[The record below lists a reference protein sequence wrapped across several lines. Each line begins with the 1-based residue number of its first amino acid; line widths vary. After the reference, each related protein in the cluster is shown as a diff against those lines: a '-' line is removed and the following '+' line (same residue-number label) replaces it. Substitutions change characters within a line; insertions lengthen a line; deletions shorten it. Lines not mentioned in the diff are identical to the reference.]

1 MAFTLV
7 VNRWNFLKLGKFE
20 FQKDIHFKT
29 QPGPVAKNATPR
41 PPFGNRTRDPGSL
54 EQRSTDWAMISRCR
68 ELGCE
73 FCIYIIQIFIQM
85 LCLVYLHFGK
95 LVNYKLTHLTQ
106 TEALELHFSQLVLPL
121 GLKMYI
127 FLKLEFSLL

>member
-1 MAFTLV
+1 
-7 VNRWNFLKLGKFE
+7 
-20 FQKDIHFKT
+20 
-29 QPGPVAKNATPR
+29 
-41 PPFGNRTRDPGSL
+41 
-54 EQRSTDWAMISRCR
+54 
-68 ELGCE
+68 
-73 FCIYIIQIFIQM
+73 M